1 MKRFLKK
8 VLLFSPLLLTG
19 LSAGSVVTDFLSA
32 ADSDI
37 DVKYRGIAS
46 LYEEN
51 VPQQYDYIDKARV
64 SVRHSHFSDI
74 EREYALRLYAKSP
87 ADLENETKSYALE
100 KRLALSDEN
109 IALLN
114 IRRQRYEAV
123 LELLYKYSVLQLLD
137 DTMRF
142 EKEALHNARY
152 FAQNESDI
160 TAVYKKRE
168 ALRDT
173 ELEQSRLQME
183 YNALLTE
190 IAQTVG
196 KENEAVE
203 KELNLLL
210 FSPAYALIDHISAN
224 LDSNVSVAV
233 DENPIVVKSL
243 ERVDLARQKVK
254 SEQDKSGIKLDYV
267 GLKYDD
273 SKKSKNAFAVDVA
286 VEIPLSK
293 DTRKI
298 VSEKVKLFKNRQ
310 KAEENRKKIVQK
322 ISGLRHEL
330 KDLISYFYVVDR
342 QIQDTKPRKNNYYAF
357 KLYESMKKRD
367 LRLRKERLKV
377 AWKTAQKYV
386 AWLYWSN
393 KLHETDFSK
402 LLQRTQ
408 SGK

>member
-8 VLLFSPLLLTG
+8 VLLFSSLLLTG
-19 LSAGSVVTDFLSA
+19 LSAGSVVTDFLLA
-32 ADSDI
+32 TESDI
-37 DVKYRGIAS
+37 DTQYRSIAS
-46 LYEEN
+46 LYEESAPKYN
-51 VPQQYDYIDKARV
+51 YLDKARV

-114 IRRQRYEAV
+114 IRRQRYEVV
-123 LELLYKYSVLQLLD
+123 LELLYKYSLLQLVD
-137 DTMRF
+137 DKIRF
-142 EKEALHNARY
+142 EKEILHNARY
-152 FAQNESDI
+152 FTQSESDI
-160 TAVYKKRE
+160 TTVYKKKE
-168 ALRDT
+168 ALNDT
-173 ELEQSRLQME
+173 KLEQSRVQME
-183 YNALLTE
+183 YNGLLTE
-190 IAQTVG
+190 IAQTVS
-196 KENEAVE
+196 KENKAIE

-210 FSPAYALIDHISAN
+210 FSPAYALIDHISKN
-224 LDSNVSVAV
+224 FDDNVSVSV
-233 DENPIVVKSL
+233 DENPILVKSF

-254 SEQDKSGIKLDYV
+254 SQQDKSGIKLDYV

-293 DTRKI
+293 DTTRI

-310 KAEENRKKIVQK
+310 KAEDNRKKILQK
-322 ISGLRHEL
+322 ISRLHHEI
-330 KDLISYFYVVDR
+330 KDLIGYFYTVDS
-342 QIQDTKPRKNNYYAF
+342 QIKETIPRKNNYYAY

-377 AWKTAQKYV
+377 AYKTAQKYV

-402 LLQRTQ
+402 LLQRPQ
-408 SGK
+408 AEK